1 MCIGTVCI
9 GTVCYKDT
17 DTVLQKSYAVI
28 VFGGGGGGGGNA
40 CRILPSEIYM

>member
-28 VFGGGGGGGGNA
+28 VFGGGGGGGE
-40 CRILPSEIYM
+40 CMQDTPL